1 MTQET
6 QEVSS
11 ALKIPCSVKIK
22 PRAII
27 FKADDKDLDKIKEII
42 ENQFPEV
49 EIIYLTTG
57 PATSILRVT
66 RVTKSMPFE
75 KQDVST
81 QPLYTVE

>member
-6 QEVSS
+6 QGLPS
-11 ALKIPCSVKIK
+11 ALKGDCSVKIK

-49 EIIYLTTG
+49 KIIYLTTG
-57 PATSILRVT
+57 PATSILH
-66 RVTKSMPFE
+66 VTKSIPFE
-75 KQDVST
+75 RQDAST
-81 QPLYTVE
+81 QPLYTLE

>member
-66 RVTKSMPFE
+66 KSIPFE

>member
-11 ALKIPCSVKIK
+11 ALKIPCPLKIK

-27 FKADDKDLDKIKEII
+27 FKADDKDLDKIKELI

-66 RVTKSMPFE
+66 KSMPFE

>member
-6 QEVSS
+6 QEEPS
-11 ALKIPCSVKIK
+11 ALKIPCSLKIK

-27 FKADDKDLDKIKEII
+27 FKAGDKDLDKIKEII

-66 RVTKSMPFE
+66 KSMPFE